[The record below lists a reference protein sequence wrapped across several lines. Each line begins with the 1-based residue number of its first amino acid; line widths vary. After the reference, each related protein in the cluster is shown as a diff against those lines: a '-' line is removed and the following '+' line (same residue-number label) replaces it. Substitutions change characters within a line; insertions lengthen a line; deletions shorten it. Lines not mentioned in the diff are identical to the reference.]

1 MLEPVC
7 ASYRYFVKAFF
18 FCAIASSRKERNF
31 PKLSRTIST
40 RKHTRSSF
48 KKIKNLTEKR
58 TRVKVRER
66 CAEEIW
72 RHTERERSGEIGGTH
87 PNDKGT
93 PGSNQKKKLGGI
105 VFFFSVER
113 EK

>member
-1 MLEPVC
+1 VLEPVC
-7 ASYRYFVKAFF
+7 ASYRYFVKAIFF
-18 FCAIASSRKERNF
+18 LRDRSSRKEENL
-31 PKLSRTIST
+31 PKLSRTVST

-66 CAEEIW
+66 YAEEIW
-72 RHTERERSGEIGGTH
+72 RDTHRERSGEIGGTH

-93 PGSNQKKKLGGI
+93 PGSNQKKSWGI
-105 VFFFSVER
+105 VFCFSVER

>member
-1 MLEPVC
+1 MCQLQVLRK
-7 ASYRYFVKAFF
+7 SFF
-18 FCAIASSRKERNF
+18 FFARSRHREKKENF

-93 PGSNQKKKLGGI
+93 PGSNQKKKLGI

>member
-1 MLEPVC
+1 MCQLQVLRK
-7 ASYRYFVKAFF
+7 SFF
-18 FCAIASSRKERNF
+18 FLRDRVIAKRKKIF
-31 PKLSRTIST
+31 PKLSRTVST

-72 RHTERERSGEIGGTH
+72 RHTQRERSGEIGGTH

-93 PGSNQKKKLGGI
+93 PGSNQKKKLGI

>member
-1 MLEPVC
+1 MCQLQVLRK
-7 ASYRYFVKAFF
+7 SFF
-18 FCAIASSRKERNF
+18 FLRDRVIAKRKKIF
-31 PKLSRTIST
+31 PKLSRTVST

-72 RHTERERSGEIGGTH
+72 RHTQRERSGEIGGTH